1 MDFRDHIPHLRRGKD
16 VLTYKAYTKRLV
28 GRLVNLF
35 CSGRILS
42 HASSE
47 AAETLIEA
55 AARYCRR
62 YNVEHIRKQWLRK
75 APLLPDAPSDFEC
88 VGAQY
93 DLTVF
98 VHVQHCYWQDL
109 CSLLD

>member
-1 MDFRDHIPHLRRGKD
+1 MDFRDHISHLRRRKN
-16 VLTYKAYTKRLV
+16 VLTYKAYTQRLV

-35 CSGRILS
+35 CSGRIQP

-55 AARYCRR
+55 AARCCRR
-62 YNVEHIRKQWLRK
+62 YYVECIRKQWLRK
-75 APLLPDAPSDFEC
+75 APLLPNAPSNFEC

-93 DLTVF
+93 NLTVF
-98 VHVQHCYWQDL
+98 VHVQHCHWQDL
-109 CSLLD
+109 CGLLD